1 MDYGVLSSYFDGAVA
16 KKLVAV
22 DIDRKRSNQHEFN
35 GTAELRSLFGDDDI
49 RNIPTTF
56 VFLCDD
62 ADPLFDHGFT
72 TWYDARRKHPTRTE
86 YRLYYNDSEA
96 IRASRI
102 GDLMVIA
109 PSDEHGLLI
118 VFARQGSNAECQ
130 LRWLFGLNRGIVL
143 CWWACPV

>member
-62 ADPLFDHGFT
+62 ADPLFVTGLRLGT
-72 TWYDARRKHPTRTE
+72 TRAGSI
-86 YRLYYNDSEA
+86 RLGQNTGS
-96 IRASRI
+96 ITT
-102 GDLMVIA
+102 IA
-109 PSDEHGLLI
+109 KRYEPRES
-118 VFARQGSNAECQ
+118 VT
-130 LRWLFGLNRGIVL
+130 
-143 CWWACPV
+143 

>member
-72 TWYDARRKHPTRTE
+72 TWYDARRKHPTGQNTG
-86 YRLYYNDSEA
+86 S
-96 IRASRI
+96 ITT
-102 GDLMVIA
+102 IA
-109 PSDEHGLLI
+109 KRYGPRES
-118 VFARQGSNAECQ
+118 VT
-130 LRWLFGLNRGIVL
+130 
-143 CWWACPV
+143 